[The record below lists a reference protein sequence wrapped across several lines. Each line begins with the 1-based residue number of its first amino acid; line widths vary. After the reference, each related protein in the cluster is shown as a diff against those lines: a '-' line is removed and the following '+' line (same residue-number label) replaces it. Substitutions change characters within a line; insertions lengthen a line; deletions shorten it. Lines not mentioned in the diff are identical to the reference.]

1 MTGTLEPFIP
11 DSVLQKLMA
20 KHNVA
25 ASEVIECF
33 ANRKGPSLTDNRE
46 EHRTNPPTRWFIAET
61 DMGRKLKV
69 VYIPIDNSFIIK
81 TAYPAN
87 PIELEIYRK
96 VAGVC
101 F

>member
-1 MTGTLEPFIP
+1 MEPYF
-11 DSVLQKLMA
+11 SEAVMRKLLA
-20 KHNVA
+20 KHQVA
-25 ASEVIECF
+25 VSEVIQCF
-33 ANRKGPSLTDNRE
+33 ANRCGPSLTDNRLN
-46 EHRTNPPTRWFIAET
+46 HRTDPPTRWFIAET

-69 VYIPIDNSFIIK
+69 VYMVADNSFEVK

-96 VAGVC
+96 VTGVC